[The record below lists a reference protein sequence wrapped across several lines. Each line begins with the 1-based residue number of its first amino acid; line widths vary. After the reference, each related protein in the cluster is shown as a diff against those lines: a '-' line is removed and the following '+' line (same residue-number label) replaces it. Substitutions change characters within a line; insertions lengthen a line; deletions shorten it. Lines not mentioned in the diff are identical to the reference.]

1 MKKRYSLIT
10 LVAIFILS
18 ISSVHAQKSEK
29 EIITEF
35 FKIFKNS
42 PGEAMDYAFSTNP
55 WMKRNKDAT
64 DNIKN
69 QFNTVLPLVGNYQ
82 GYELINEKTTGK
94 SLKLLSY
101 MVRFDRQPFRFTFIF
116 YKPDAIW
123 QVQNLKYDDNLD
135 DELEKL

>member
-1 MKKRYSLIT
+1 MRKPYLLLT
-10 LVAIFILS
+10 LVAIFILT
-18 ISSVHAQKSEK
+18 ISPVHAQKSEK
-29 EIITEF
+29 EIVTEF
-35 FKIFKNS
+35 FKIFKDS

-82 GYELINEKTTGK
+82 GYELINEKKTGE

-101 MVRFDRQPFRFTFIF
+101 MVKFDRQPFRFTFIF
-116 YKPDAIW
+116 YKPNAKW
-123 QVQNLKYDDNLD
+123 QVQNLKYDDKLD